1 MIFDAYLDFYSH
13 FPGDLAL
20 NRWEFV
26 LIAFLQK
33 ADNVNT
39 IQFSNI
45 LEILS
50 TYFVQQI
57 NHQYLLFFL
66 D

>member
-1 MIFDAYLDFYSH
+1 MIFDAFLDFCSH

-20 NRWEFV
+20 NGWEFV
-26 LIAFLQK
+26 LIAFPQET
-33 ADNVNT
+33 DNT